1 MTAMVNAGRGVDPAV
16 ETGEREGEVE
26 VENGE
31 IVTEVEIEE
40 EADPEIEDAAGVGIE
55 EVVEEVEAEI
65 GGGEVAAVTEE
76 KTEEDP
82 VEEEIKVEIEGL
94 KQDLVRPQGGVR
106 EDQFLQ
112 SVVWEMF
119 TVNFTSGT

>member
-16 ETGEREGEVE
+16 ETEEREGEVE
-26 VENGE
+26 AENGE

-55 EVVEEVEAEI
+55 EVVEEAEAEI

>member
-55 EVVEEVEAEI
+55 EVVEEAEAEI

>member
-40 EADPEIEDAAGVGIE
+40 EADPEIEGAAGVGIE

>member
-16 ETGEREGEVE
+16 ETEEREGQVE

-40 EADPEIEDAAGVGIE
+40 EADPEIEGAAGVGIE
-55 EVVEEVEAEI
+55 EVVEEAEAEI